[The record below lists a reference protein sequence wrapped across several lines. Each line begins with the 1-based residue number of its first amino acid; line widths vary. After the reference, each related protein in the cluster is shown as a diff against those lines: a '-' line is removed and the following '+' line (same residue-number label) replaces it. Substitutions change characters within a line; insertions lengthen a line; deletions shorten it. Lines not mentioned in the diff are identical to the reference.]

1 MPAIEVSLNLR
12 GFDGRSVFMKCPIDY
27 LVRRMLAETRKRK
40 VDIGSIRTDMSYS
53 RSPMLLSKCYMLLPL
68 MLLIGSCLSAQ
79 ETTQPPPINTGA
91 PTNGQ
96 PAYTLRTSTNL
107 VILDVVVSSPDGHPV
122 HDLKATDFVL
132 SEDGRSQQIRSF
144 QQHIM
149 PAAGQNGSTPLQ
161 KLAPGLF
168 TNFTPSHG
176 DGPANILLLDMLNT
190 PLSDQAYA
198 RQQIQ
203 DYLNHAPE
211 GTQVAIFG
219 LSDRLTIL
227 QGFTSD
233 TSLLKVALSRKNALK
248 GSSQLNDPSGG
259 GAAGTGENSVSD
271 SLADMGTAPDI
282 LEAVANAQQFEAESQ
297 TFQFQQRAQITL
309 DAMNELAR
317 YLANIPGRKNL
328 IWFSGSLP
336 IDILPNTSTGN
347 GFASMGNWEAEF
359 RETMNLLVRSQVSL
373 YPVDS
378 RGLTGSGIYSA
389 AGSGRKYARDP
400 TAAGKDEAKF
410 DAQRAG
416 ENDTMLQA
424 AHDTGGRAFINT
436 NGLSAAVGKA
446 IEDGSSYY
454 TLTYLPANKSWDG
467 HYRKI
472 EVAVP
477 GKNYTLSYRRGYYTD
492 DPNGPAPLSEH
503 KASAMPESPASKS
516 LITRSMV
523 RGAPVP
529 TQITFTVR
537 VRPATGAA
545 ESAPSVGNEL
555 AVSNPEARPPFTR
568 YAVDF
573 ALNAR
578 DITFAQSDGLLH
590 GAFEFV
596 IFVYDANGTLVNRSG
611 STLHADFK
619 PAVYT
624 DFLHR
629 PLSYNQDISVPRK
642 DDYFLRIA
650 VHDLNS
656 GHVGA
661 VEVPLNSVRNLPP
674 LSDNGSLPSG
684 R

>member
-1 MPAIEVSLNLR
+1 MCCSSA
-12 GFDGRSVFMKCPIDY
+12 M
-27 LVRRMLAETRKRK
+27 MLAKT
-40 VDIGSIRTDMSYS
+40 GIRTVRFGPMGTNMSHS
-53 RSPMLLSKCYMLLPL
+53 RILALLLKCHMLLPL
-68 MLLIGSCLSAQ
+68 MLLMGGALSAQ
-79 ETTQPPPINTGA
+79 EATQPAPIDAGTT
-91 PTNGQ
+91 PNGQ
-96 PAYTLRTSTNL
+96 PTYTLRTSTNL

-122 HDLKATDFVL
+122 HDLQAKDFVL

-144 QQHIM
+144 QKHIM
-149 PAAGQNGSTPLQ
+149 PAVGHNSSVPP

-168 TNFTPSHG
+168 TNFTPSHE

-190 PLSDQAYA
+190 PLRDQSYA

-203 DYLNHAPE
+203 DYLDHASG

-233 TSLLKVALSRKNALK
+233 TRLLKAALSRKNAAK
-248 GSSQLNDPSGG
+248 GSSLLNDPLG
-259 GAAGTGENSVSD
+259 GAGAGAGESGVSD
-271 SLADMGTAPDI
+271 ALADLGTAPDI

-309 DAMNELAR
+309 DALNELAR
-317 YLANIPGRKNL
+317 YLSNIPGRKNL

-359 RETMNLLVRSQVSL
+359 RETTNLLTRSQVSV
-373 YPVDS
+373 YPIDA
-378 RGLTGSGIYSA
+378 RGLTGSGVYSA

-424 AHDTGGRAFINT
+424 AHDTGGRAFVNT
-436 NGLSAAVGKA
+436 NGLSTAVAEA

-467 HYRKI
+467 RYRKI

-477 GKNYTLSYRRGYYTD
+477 GKNYTLSYRRGYYAD
-492 DPNGPAPLSEH
+492 DPDGPASLSEH
-503 KASAMPESPASKS
+503 KVSAMPESAASKS
-516 LITRSMV
+516 LITRTMV

-537 VRPATGAA
+537 VRPATGTA
-545 ESAPSVGNEL
+545 ESVPSAGNEL
-555 AVSNPEARPPFTR
+555 AITNPDARPPFTR

-578 DITFAQSDGLLH
+578 DISFSQSDGLLH

-624 DFLHR
+624 NFLHR

-642 DDYFLRIA
+642 GDYFLRIA

-656 GHVGA
+656 DHVGA
-661 VEVPLNSVRNLPP
+661 VEVPLDSVRNLPP
-674 LSDNGSLPSG
+674 LSGSAILPSG